1 MEKQQIHKPPYGPL
15 LIFVL
20 LAILIGIAYFSSL
33 DVPWHFDDKTNI
45 VDNSW
50 IQIVELS
57 PSELAGTLNGQ
68 LSGVLRQSSY
78 LGFALNYYFANAIF
92 GSGLDPMLWHIVNII
107 LHVLTSYLIFLLT
120 FDLLKRARGDWEE
133 STRFWLAF
141 MTAVFF
147 ALNPIQTQTVTY
159 IVQRM
164 AGAAAF
170 WYLLTLYLYIKHR
183 ASEKKQTIPFLGN
196 FPLLVWIGFVWYA
209 GYYIFHIWIW
219 QKVYNQSS
227 DGQYAVIYLAIA
239 FVIGVLLIHILHNKD
254 LIKRQDGDI
263 YLLLAIPAG
272 LIALTTKENT
282 ITLPFFCW
290 FYDYLFISGNDESFR
305 KRSLLGWGFI
315 AGFLLLISPVLW
327 DKILVT
333 YEERDFTVWER
344 VLTQF
349 RVVWNYLLLM
359 IYPHPSRL
367 NLDIEIV
374 KSTSVISPVSTFFA
388 IIAWFAAVITS
399 IKYLKKDRFIPFLI
413 LWYFGQLIIES
424 SFIGLEMV
432 YEHRFYLPG
441 WGAILLVVYGIF
453 ALFRYLTK
461 DMKTVKPSMAFSG
474 IISIILI
481 VTSVVCISWTI
492 ERNAVWADEL
502 VFWKDVVA
510 KSPSKERPKV
520 NLGFLLERN
529 AEYILTNHN
538 QIKTRQDA
546 ERQQAQALAM
556 FAEAESLYQDALKI
570 DKKSVYALVNLGH
583 LYLIQGDHSRALETF
598 HKAELID
605 SEDAILQFNIGVTY
619 KAFNQIE
626 KAREHYEK
634 AIELRANY
642 YEALVNLG
650 ILEIEDGNIK
660 KGIGIFTEAT
670 QISRFPDLAYYNLG
684 NAYVKLNDLDSAEK
698 SYENALYF
706 RPYYLQA
713 MVNLANVF
721 SMQGDFKNSVKM
733 FNDVLKLNP
742 DHINTHY
749 NLGLIYMNNLNQPEE
764 ALFHFK
770 RVLQINPNIAQ
781 ARNVEGI
788 IRNLQGESK

>member
-1 MEKQQIHKPPYGPL
+1 MRTLTLEKQQIHKPPYGPL
-15 LIFVL
+15 LVFVL
-20 LAILIGIAYFSSL
+20 LAILISIAYFSSL
-33 DVPWHFDDKTNI
+33 YVPWHFDDKTNI

-50 IQIVELS
+50 IQIVDLS

-107 LHVLTSYLIFLLT
+107 LHVLTSYLIFLLS
-120 FDLLKRARGDWEE
+120 FDLLKRARGDWAE

-141 MTAVFF
+141 TTAVFF

-170 WYLLTLYLYIKHR
+170 WYLLALYLYIKHR
-183 ASEKKQTIPFLGN
+183 ASEKKKTIPFLGN
-196 FPLLVWIGFVWYA
+196 FPLLVWIGFIWYA
-209 GYYIFHIWIW
+209 LFYVWRNVF
-219 QKVYNQSS
+219 NQPS
-227 DGQYAVIYLAIA
+227 DGQYALLCFAIVL
-239 FVIGVLLIHILHNKD
+239 VIGVPIIMLLNKKG

-263 YLLLAIPAG
+263 NLLLAIPAG

-290 FYDYLFISGNDESFR
+290 FYDYLFISGNDESFK
-305 KRSLLGWGFI
+305 KRSIVGWGFV
-315 AGFLLLISPVLW
+315 AGFLVLISPVLW

-367 NLDIEIV
+367 NLDVEIV
-374 KSTSVISPVSTFFA
+374 KSTSVISPVSTYFA

-441 WGAILLVVYGIF
+441 WGAILLLVYSIF
-453 ALFRYLTK
+453 ALFRYLTR
-461 DMKTVKPSMAFSG
+461 DMKTVKPSIAFSG

-481 VTSVVCISWTI
+481 VTTVVCISWTI
-492 ERNAVWADEL
+492 DRNAVWADEL

-510 KSPSKERPKV
+510 KSPSKTRPKV
-520 NLGFLLERN
+520 NLGFLLEQK
-529 AEYILTNHN
+529 AEYILKNSD
-538 QIKTRQDA
+538 QIKTREETD
-546 ERQQAQALAM
+546 RLQAQALAM
-556 FAEAESLYQDALKI
+556 FSEAESLYQDALKI

-583 LYLIQGDHSRALETF
+583 LYLIQGDYSRALETF

-605 SEDAILQFNIGVTY
+605 SEDAVLQFNIGVTY

-634 AIELRANY
+634 AIELKANY
-642 YEALVNLG
+642 YEALNNLG
-650 ILEIEDGNIK
+650 ILEIEEGNIK
-660 KGIGIFTEAT
+660 KGIEIFTEAT

-684 NAYVKLNDLDSAEK
+684 NAYVKLNDLDSAGKAYK
-698 SYENALYF
+698 SALYF
-706 RPYYLQA
+706 RPNYLQA
-713 MVNLANVF
+713 LVNLANVL